1 MNKKKKLLIIIPI
14 IFILLFLALRPLGS
28 QYDSEI
34 EQVIDLEN
42 QHLSDQG
49 EVELKRKNANF
60 YVYADG
66 GYVQIRYDD
75 ANGEERQAVYEE
87 LDGGTYERH
96 DEMPE
101 GARNLTR
108 EYEEENR

>member
-1 MNKKKKLLIIIPI
+1 MKKKLLIIIPI
-14 IFILLFLALRPLGS
+14 ILILLFLALQPLGS

-49 EVELKRKNANF
+49 DVKLKRKNANF
-60 YVYADG
+60 HVYADG
-66 GYVQIRYDD
+66 GYVEIRYDT
-75 ANGEERQAVYEE
+75 NGEEQQAVYEE

-108 EYEEENR
+108 EYEEENK